1 MYSSLHIVIFGEDAI
16 FDIPYSLII

>member
-1 MYSSLHIVIFGEDAI
+1 MYSSLHIDIFGEDAI